1 MVEGGDAM
9 GLIEKVKSI
18 FKQQSSFASYIQEHL
33 QEKKLPRRGDKELL
47 ELYGRS
53 PWLRSSIDKI
63 SFKTASVGWKLY
75 VNRKDGEPVQNTK
88 LKRASFEKR
97 QKIIKQDEDLE
108 EITDHPFLDV
118 LDDMNEQMIG
128 LQGRQITQTYLD
140 LVGKVYWLKERN
152 SQGMPVNLYP
162 LNPNWVKRNEAGT
175 GYWVTLPGGWTGTV
189 PYEDIVMFNDP
200 DPVNPYS
207 EGVGMGNSL
216 DDEIA
221 TDEMASRYTKNF
233 FYNSARPDILVYG
246 DMQRE
251 DAERLKT
258 DWKNKL
264 QGFKNAYEPYFMPSG
279 DRLNIQELSQ
289 SFDDMEL
296 VDLRKFERDTMI
308 QVFGIPPEV
317 LGIIEN
323 SNRATI
329 DTADTIMAKYVVIPR
344 LELQR
349 AVLQQRLIPD
359 YDERLV
365 LDYDNPIPEDKE
377 YKKELMKNH
386 QWAFSKN
393 EIRQAAGEEAVEDGD
408 VYNIPLNSVITE
420 NANENIPTQQ
430 ESKSKKKVTK
440 IDENIIDE
448 AENAINKQQIT
459 NETMEL
465 YRRIIASVGQDAL
478 DGLDSDIS
486 FNANDPYVNDYLQGK
501 IGRRIEYINETT
513 RTRLAETLQEGINQ
527 GESIPTL
534 ANRVSE
540 VFDEAKNVR
549 SETIARTETMSSV
562 NGATYAGYKQSNVVE
577 SKEWIATPDARVRPH
592 HISMDGQTVRLD
604 AMFTS
609 GLGNNAE
616 HPGLFGIPEE
626 DVNCRCTIAP
636 ITRNDER
643 SRYADEEKRYK
654 YWKTMDAKAGGYERA
669 MIAAYKRAFQAQQN
683 AVMDILKDRSN

>member
-1 MVEGGDAM
+1 M
-9 GLIEKVKSI
+9 
-18 FKQQSSFASYIQEHL
+18 FQTKQQSDFATYIQEHL

-47 ELYGRS
+47 ELYSRS
-53 PWLRSSIDKI
+53 PWLRSATDKI

-75 VNRKDGEPVQNTK
+75 VNRNSNGDPVQNAK
-88 LKRASFEKR
+88 LKRASFDKR

-108 EITDHPFLDV
+108 EITEHPLLDA

-140 LVGKVYWLKERN
+140 LIGKVYWLKERN
-152 SQGMPVNLYP
+152 SQGMPINLYP
-162 LNPNWVKRNEAGT
+162 LNPEWVKRNEAGT

-207 EGVGMGNSL
+207 EGVGLGNSL

-246 DMQRE
+246 DMKRN
-251 DAERLKT
+251 DAERLKA
-258 DWKNKL
+258 DWRNKL
-264 QGFKNAYEPYFMPSG
+264 RGFKNAYEPYFMPSG
-279 DRLNIQELSQ
+279 DRLEVQELSQ
-289 SFDDMEL
+289 SFNDMEL
-296 VDLRKFERDTMI
+296 VDLRKFERNTII

-329 DTADTIMAKYVVIPR
+329 DTADTIMAKYVIIPR

-349 AVLQQRLIPD
+349 AVLQQRLVPD
-359 YDERLV
+359 YDDRLV
-365 LDYDNPIPEDKE
+365 LDYDNPVPEDKE

-393 EIRQAAGEEAVEDGD
+393 EIRMAAGEEPVDDGD
-408 VYNIPLNSVITE
+408 VYNIPINSVITE
-420 NANENIPTQQ
+420 QPENVPDVQ
-430 ESKSKKKVTK
+430 ENSKKKVVK
-440 IDENIIDE
+440 VSENIVDE
-448 AENAINKQQIT
+448 VERSINKEQIR
-459 NETMEL
+459 NETSQL
-465 YRRIIASVGQDAL
+465 YQTILASVGQDAL
-478 DGLDSDIS
+478 DQLESDLR
-486 FNANDPYVNDYLQGK
+486 FNTNDPYIDDYIEGR

-513 RTRLAETLQEGINQ
+513 RKQLADTLIEGINQ

-540 VFDEAKNVR
+540 VFDNAKNVR
-549 SETIARTETMSSV
+549 AETIARTETMSSV
-562 NGATYAGYKQSNVVE
+562 NGATFAGYKQSNVVE
-577 SKEWIATPDARVRPH
+577 EKEWIATQDSRVRPH

-609 GLGNNAE
+609 GLGNQTQ

-626 DVNCRCTIAP
+626 DINCRCTIAP
-636 ITRNDER
+636 ITKHDSR

-683 AVMDILKDRSN
+683 AVMDVLKSKSGG